1 MYLIARMQP
10 GSSREADWLVALSPT
25 SEQIQVTRT
34 RQNAR
39 RFKSE
44 SDAAAVRDMVAAMA
58 SSYTWRVVEA

>member
-10 GSSREADWLVALSPT
+10 HSGRESDWLVAVSPAT
-25 SEQIQVTRT
+25 EQIQVTRT

-44 SDAAAVRDMVAAMA
+44 SDARAVRDKLARTA
-58 SSYTWRVVEA
+58 SSYTWRVV